1 MTFEQA
7 VEKIQALLENAD
19 TSKMGE
25 VAFQIE
31 FTNKDCSGIMYIA
44 NKNGALDVAG
54 YDYKDNTA
62 AVTLKY
68 GDLTKIL
75 TGRLNPVNAV
85 EKGVISAEGDVAALA
100 ALSGI
105 AKKAE
110 TAETETKTAA
120 KPAAKT
126 AAKSAAKPATA
137 AKAKTGAAK
146 TTSTAKSAAAKTTA
160 AKKTTSTST
169 AKTKTTKKTTK

>member
-75 TGRLNPVNAV
+75 TGRLNPVNA
-85 EKGVISAEGDVAALA
+85 A

-126 AAKSAAKPATA
+126 AAKPAAKPATA
-137 AKAKTGAAK
+137 AKAKTTAAK
-146 TTSTAKSAAAKTTA
+146 TTATTKSAAAKTTA
-160 AKKTTSTST
+160 AKKTTTTST
-169 AKTKTTKKTTK
+169 AKAKTAKKTTK